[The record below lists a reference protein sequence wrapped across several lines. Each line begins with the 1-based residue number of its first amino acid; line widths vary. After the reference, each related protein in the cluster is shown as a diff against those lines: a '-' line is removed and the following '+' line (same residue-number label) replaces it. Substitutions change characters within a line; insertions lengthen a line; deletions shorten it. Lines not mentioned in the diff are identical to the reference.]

1 MSDVE
6 DPPAPPQIYLVT
18 PPRIELGS
26 FSPRL
31 AEVLDRVEIAC
42 LRISLAETDEDEIRR
57 AADTL
62 RELAHARDVAVTIET
77 HFRLVEPLGLDG
89 VHLMDASRSVR
100 DVRKVLGPDR
110 IIGAWCG
117 SSRHAGMTA
126 AEIGADYVSFGPFG
140 DQGSLGAGKLA
151 DPDLIRWWSEMIET
165 PSVAEGGIT
174 PELVAE
180 LGFAADFYAL
190 GAEIWAHPDG
200 PVAAIRALNL
210 PAA

>member
-1 MSDVE
+1 MSDAE
-6 DPPAPPQIYLVT
+6 DTPAPPQIYLVT

-26 FSPRL
+26 FAPRL

-89 VHLMDASRSVR
+89 VHLMDAARSVR
-100 DVRKVLGPDR
+100 DVRKELGPDR
-110 IIGAWCG
+110 IIGVWCG
-117 SSRHAGMTA
+117 TSRHAGMTA
-126 AEIGADYVSFGPFG
+126 AEIGADYVAFGPFSEPG
-140 DQGSLGAGKLA
+140 ALGTGKVA

-180 LGFAADFYAL
+180 LGFSADFYAL
-190 GAEIWAHPDG
+190 GAEIWGHPDG

-210 PAA
+210 LAA